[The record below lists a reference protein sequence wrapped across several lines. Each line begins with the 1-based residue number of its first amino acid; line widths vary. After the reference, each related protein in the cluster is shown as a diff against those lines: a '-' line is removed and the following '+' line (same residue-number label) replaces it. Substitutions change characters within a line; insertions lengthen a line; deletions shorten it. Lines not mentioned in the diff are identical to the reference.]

1 MLHTMFRLNWS
12 SVSVK
17 EDYLG
22 AITIYGHGDHLG
34 HVTCIMMINFH
45 FLVHKSFNTKFG

>member
-1 MLHTMFRLNWS
+1 MIHTMFRLNWF

-22 AITIYGHGDHLG
+22 AITIYVHGDQLG
-34 HVTCIMMINFH
+34 HVTCNMMINFH
-45 FLVHKSFNTKFG
+45 FLVHESLNTEFG

>member
-1 MLHTMFRLNWS
+1 MLHTIFRLNWS
-12 SVSVK
+12 TGSVK
-17 EDYLG
+17 DYVG

-45 FLVHKSFNTKFG
+45 FLVHESFNAEFG